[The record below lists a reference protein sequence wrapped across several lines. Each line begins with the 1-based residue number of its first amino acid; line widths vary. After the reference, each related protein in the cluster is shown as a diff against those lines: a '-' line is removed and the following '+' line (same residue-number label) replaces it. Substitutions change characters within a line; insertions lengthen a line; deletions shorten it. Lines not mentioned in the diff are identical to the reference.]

1 MRRALGRRTGSLK
14 PYTVVGL
21 VDLEADGARGPR
33 LVIAGIVEGSVVAID
48 EELSGDGR
56 ARRFCHQVRARSAA
70 AAEAEA
76 RAHFAYLHS
85 LIADPAPGWG

>member
-1 MRRALGRRTGSLK
+1 MRRNAKLK

-21 VDLEADGARGPR
+21 VDLTADGARGPR

-56 ARRFCHQVRARSAA
+56 ARRFCHLVRARSVE
-70 AAEAEA
+70 AAEADA
-76 RAHFAYLHS
+76 RAHFTYLHS
-85 LIADPAPGWG
+85 LMAHPV